1 MMKSQIERGFK
12 MEKMNSFLD
21 RTLVPL
27 ATKLNNQRHVAAV
40 RDAFMLIFPLTIASS
55 IVILVNNLLF
65 SHDSFIVQLFGL
77 SKIFPNLD
85 AAQKVLTPVANGTIN
100 IMSIFITFL
109 VAQIL
114 AKHFKADDTLVG
126 LTSIAVFMILYPSP
140 FSANDMNVLSTQYL
154 GAQGLF
160 VAIIVGCLVGEF
172 LSKLFQFKKLQI
184 KMPDMVP
191 PAVSRSFSGMLPIVI
206 VVAIAAIF
214 SFLISMV
221 APGGINELIYKSLQA
236 PLRDL
241 GGNVFGVL
249 ILAFLQTLLFSVGI
263 HGPNTLNAVRSA
275 IFTEQDLANL
285 EFINNGGSLWDVPYK
300 ETWGVLNDMFANMG
314 GTGMTLGLIIAIFI
328 ASKRADQ
335 REVAKM
341 SLVPGIFQINEPMI
355 FGLPIVLNPILI
367 IPFIITPMANIL
379 VGYFAT
385 VVFKIMPTPAIGVP
399 WTTPGIINLFLGT
412 GGNIMGAVV
421 GVVCLAVSVLIYLPF
436 VIASNRAQKIEI

>member
-1 MMKSQIERGFK
+1 

-85 AAQKVLTPVANGTIN
+85 TAQKVLTPVANGTIN

-206 VVAIAAIF
+206 VVAVAAIF

>member
-1 MMKSQIERGFK
+1 

-85 AAQKVLTPVANGTIN
+85 TAQKVLTPVANGTIN

-140 FSANDMNVLSTQYL
+140 FSANDMNVLPTQYL

-206 VVAIAAIF
+206 VVAVAAIF

>member
-1 MMKSQIERGFK
+1 MQKFNDI
-12 MEKMNSFLD
+12 LD
-21 RTLVPL
+21 RSLVPI

-85 AAQKVLTPVANGTIN
+85 AAQKILTPVANGTIN

-114 AKHFKADDTLVG
+114 AKHFKSDDTLVG

-140 FSANDMNVLSTQYL
+140 FSASDMNVLSTQYL

-184 KMPDMVP
+184 KMPEMVP

-206 VVAIAAIF
+206 VVAVAAIF

-300 ETWGVLNDMFANMG
+300 ETWGILNDMFANMG

-367 IPFIITPMANIL
+367 IPFILTPMVNIL

-385 VVFKIMPTPAIGVP
+385 VVFKIMPSPAIGVP

-421 GVVCLAVSVLIYLPF
+421 GALCLVISVLIYLPF
-436 VIASNRAQKIEI
+436 VIASNRASKIDI

>member
-1 MMKSQIERGFK
+1 

-85 AAQKVLTPVANGTIN
+85 TAQKVLTPVANGTIN

-206 VVAIAAIF
+206 VVAVAAIF

-385 VVFKIMPTPAIGVP
+385 VVFKIMPTPAISVP

>member
-1 MMKSQIERGFK
+1 

-85 AAQKVLTPVANGTIN
+85 TAQKVLTPVANGTIN

-126 LTSIAVFMILYPSP
+126 LTSVAVFMILYPSP

-206 VVAIAAIF
+206 VVAVAAIF

-385 VVFKIMPTPAIGVP
+385 VVFKIMPTPAISVP

>member
-1 MMKSQIERGFK
+1 

-65 SHDSFIVQLFGL
+65 SHDSFIVQLFRL

-85 AAQKVLTPVANGTIN
+85 TAQKVLTPVANGTIN

-140 FSANDMNVLSTQYL
+140 FSTNDMNVLSTQYL

-206 VVAIAAIF
+206 VVAVAAIF

-285 EFINNGGSLWDVPYK
+285 EFVNNGGSLWDVPYK